1 MEHALT
7 EESSLDDSRNRRLNP
22 NLKTSCAAAK
32 EAKENCGIVLCL
44 LARQG
49 NLAPQRPSMVRMLP
63 NLDDRSKIQPRAA
76 YGMPGSQR

>member
-7 EESSLDDSRNRRLNP
+7 EEPSLDDSRNRRLNP

-44 LARQG
+44 LARKG
-49 NLAPQRPSMVRMLP
+49 SFAPQKSCLQDEQERRVMEFLTLEFHEP
-63 NLDDRSKIQPRAA
+63 
-76 YGMPGSQR
+76 